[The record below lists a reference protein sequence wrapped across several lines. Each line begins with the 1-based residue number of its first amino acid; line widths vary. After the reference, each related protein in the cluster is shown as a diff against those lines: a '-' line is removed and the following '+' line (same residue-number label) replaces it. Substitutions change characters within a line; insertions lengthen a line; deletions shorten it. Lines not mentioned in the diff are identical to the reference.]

1 MSTSPN
7 NQYEGVLLVDKPT
20 GMTSHDV
27 VDRLRRKFQ
36 MRRIGHAG
44 TLDPNATGLLIMLV
58 GKATK
63 ISQFLISL
71 DKAYEGVIR
80 LGQATNTQ
88 DADGEI
94 LEEKDVPEDLGEDV
108 LRSAMKEF
116 LGDQYQIPPMFSAKK
131 VDGVPLYKMARKGKS
146 VEREPRFI
154 RINTFELS
162 GSWIPPDVP
171 FSMACSKG
179 TYVRTVAHDL
189 GQKLGY
195 GAHLA
200 SLRRTRIDEFDLA
213 DAHSLEAIAE
223 MGHAQLKEILMPAH
237 QAVPPHVL

>member
-1 MSTSPN
+1 MNSSKD
-7 NQYEGVLLVDKPT
+7 QYEGVLLVDKPT

-27 VDRLRRKFQ
+27 VDRLRRMFQ

-44 TLDPNATGLLIMLV
+44 TLDPSATGLLIMLI

-71 DKAYEGVIR
+71 DKTYEGVMR
-80 LGQATNTQ
+80 LGQSTDTQ

-94 LEEKDVPEDLGEDV
+94 LEEKPVPATLDEDSLKE
-108 LRSAMKEF
+108 AMSKF
-116 LGDQYQIPPMFSAKK
+116 LGDQYQTPPMFSAKK

-146 VEREPRFI
+146 IEREPRFI
-154 RINTFELS
+154 RINSFELT
-162 GSWIPPDVP
+162 GSWNSPDAP

-179 TYVRTVAHDL
+179 TYVRTVIHDL
-189 GQKLGY
+189 GQQLEC

-200 SLRRTRIDEFDLA
+200 SLRRTHVDDFDLA
-213 DAHSLEAIAE
+213 DAHTLEAVAE
-223 MGHAQLKEILMPAH
+223 MSHAQLKESLIPAH